1 MARVGV
7 ARRRRSAGHEE
18 GTCTCGFLPL
28 TQLMHLQLRAVE
40 KTGLERRLAKLER
53 QLQVMLGV
61 DRQPTH
67 D

>member
-1 MARVGV
+1 MRVDDGPLV
-7 ARRRRSAGHEE
+7 IRSALAPADS
-18 GTCTCGFLPL
+18 CPL

-53 QLQVMLGV
+53 QLQVMLRV